1 MNRRRP
7 GLAASSLVLALSLAD
22 GQSAALPGQRNPSGP
37 PDRYAPSVPSGPPRQ
52 TVAPGRP
59 GPPDQPGPSG
69 LDERRNAAV
78 TLVSGEIERFTGP
91 VDRHCGIYTLAGDPQ
106 GPPAA
111 TRRQIATALRCVQAA
126 KRQGRASWAVWQV
139 AGVDWTTFAGLAVT
153 AVSDVHLVDT
163 GGSPTDVSLRPCL
176 RPRVDGEGLVVCR
189 NQPVDEGSGPRALD
203 RFRAD
208 VARSFGKD
216 VASEIARAMARV
228 TPGQASPTSEA
239 QMQRLLTAGRTA
251 LAASQGVDWPLCPI
265 HRTHGLVLRDQHWR
279 CEQDGVFVAPLGR
292 LRRLRPARPLP

>member
-1 MNRRRP
+1 MIRRRA
-7 GLAASSLVLALSLAD
+7 GLAVSSLTLALSLAA
-22 GQSAALPGQRNPSGP
+22 GLHLAARPAQPVPPGQAG
-37 PDRYAPSVPSGPPRQ
+37 Q
-52 TVAPGRP
+52 
-59 GPPDQPGPSG
+59 SG

-111 TRRQIATALRCVQAA
+111 TRQQIATALRCVQAA

-139 AGVDWTTFAGLAVT
+139 AGVDATVFAGLAVT

-176 RPRVDGEGLVVCR
+176 RPRVDGDGLVVCR
-189 NQPVDEGSGPRALD
+189 NQPVDGKGVRQALD

-216 VASEIARAMARV
+216 VTADVDRAMARLAS
-228 TPGQASPTSEA
+228 PQASTSSEGQVQ
-239 QMQRLLTAGRTA
+239 QMVAMGRDA
-251 LAASQGVDWPLCPI
+251 LRASHGDDWPACPI
-265 HRTHGLVLRDQHWR
+265 HRTHALALRDQHWL
-279 CEQDGVFVAPLGR
+279 CEKDGVFVAPLGR